1 MHMNA
6 WKIDSNDMTQPLA
19 PTMSQPLTPSWL
31 SAVGFDIAH
40 SYKGQGWI
48 VLIDPEALPS
58 EHQCQFYGLNPQH
71 FLVVRSSKTRTV
83 DSIIAEFH
91 RCETA
96 AAIVTWQS
104 PNHQRL
110 SHVPLYDLKL
120 GVKHD
125 RLAAFMSTPATS
137 LRVH

>member
-1 MHMNA
+1 MHMHA
-6 WKIDSNDMTQPLA
+6 WNIETNEMTQPL
-19 PTMSQPLTPSWL
+19 SRPLSPSWL

-48 VLIDPEALPS
+48 VLIDPEAVPS
-58 EHQCQFYGLNPQH
+58 AHQCQFYGLNPQH
-71 FLVVRSSKTRTV
+71 FLVVRSSRTRSV

-91 RCETA
+91 RCKTA

-110 SHVPLYDLKL
+110 SHIPLYDLKL

-125 RLAAFMSTPATS
+125 HLQEFMSMPATT